1 MASTTNQVASQIVK
15 EQALIIGP
23 IAWEEAQKVKG
34 LKVDMESQQVTVE
47 GTPREVLEK
56 LVAQYERLFGL
67 ASRDVCREAVRPL
80 ISQVPQEEIPA
91 VLR

>member
-1 MASTTNQVASQIVK
+1 MLATSTEVAKRIVK

-23 IAWEEAQKVKG
+23 IAWEEAQKVRG
-34 LKVDMESQQVTVE
+34 LKVDLTTQEVMVE
-47 GTPREVLEK
+47 GSPREVLEK

-80 ISQVPQEEIPA
+80 ISQVPPEEIPA